1 MIVAVTGA
9 SGHIGVNLLP
19 RLIEEGYEV
28 RVLVHNNSKA
38 FKGLKVT
45 TIQGD
50 LLDKGSLLNC
60 IDGAEVVIHLAGIIT
75 LEKKSE
81 EVLRVNIDGTR
92 NLLDT
97 SRELGVK
104 KFIFFSSIHALTV
117 FPLSGIMD
125 ETRELNRQSPFDYDQ
140 SKVKGEEMVRAASQN
155 GLHTVTLNPTAVL
168 GPNDHKPS
176 QLGRAIIQYY
186 RGNIPATLDGGYNF
200 VDARDIAEATIRA
213 IGTGRS
219 GHRYIISGNWKSIQ
233 ELGHAV
239 HKCGGSKPPSIKVPF
254 WLARFGAGILNHFAT
269 GKDEER
275 LFAPAS
281 LDTLEHSHR
290 NISHEKAYRE
300 LNYKPRDFDLT
311 IRDTIEWLKE
321 NDYLK

>member
-1 MIVAVTGA
+1 MVIAVTGA

-38 FKGLKVT
+38 FEGLNVT
-45 TIQGD
+45 AVKGD
-50 LLDKGSLLNC
+50 LLDKGSLLDC
-60 IDGAEVVIHLAGIIT
+60 IDGAEVVIHLAGVIT

-81 EVLRVNIDGTR
+81 EVLRVNVEGTR
-92 NLLDT
+92 NLLEA
-97 SRELGVK
+97 SGELGVK
-104 KFIFFSSIHALTV
+104 KFIFFSSIHALNV
-117 FPLSGIMD
+117 FPLSGVMD
-125 ETRELNRQSPFDYDQ
+125 ETRELNKKSRFDYDQ
-140 SKVKGEEMVRAASQN
+140 SKVKGEEMVYAASQN

-168 GPNDHKPS
+168 GPDDHKPS
-176 QLGRAIIQYY
+176 QLGRAIVQYY

-200 VDARDIAEATIRA
+200 VDVRDIADATIQA
-213 IGTGRS
+213 IRKGRS

-233 ELGHAV
+233 ELGQAIHRS
-239 HKCGGSKPPSIKVPF
+239 GGRKPPMFKVPF

-281 LDTLEHSHR
+281 LDTLENSHR
-290 NISHEKAYRE
+290 NISYGKAYRE
-300 LNYKPRDFDLT
+300 LNYRPRDFEET
-311 IRDTIEWLKE
+311 IHDTIEWLKE
-321 NDYLK
+321 NDYLT